1 MMRNIPKQ
9 IHIFVVLAMIVL
21 AVYGV
26 EGIVLASYSTSW

>member
-21 AVYGV
+21 AVYTM
-26 EGIVLASYSTSW
+26 EGIALAGYSVI

>member
-21 AVYGV
+21 AVYRMV
-26 EGIVLASYSTSW
+26 MIA